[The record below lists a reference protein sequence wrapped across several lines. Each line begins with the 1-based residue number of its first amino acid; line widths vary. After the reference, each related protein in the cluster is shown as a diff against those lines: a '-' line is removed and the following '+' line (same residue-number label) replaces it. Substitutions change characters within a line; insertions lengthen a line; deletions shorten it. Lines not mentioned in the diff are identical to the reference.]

1 MQQTIGVPLDMKK
14 ELVCVL
20 FCFYFY
26 IFMTYT
32 LQSLDLQSLNALK
45 LTYQAETTEI
55 KQKIKNAANNIEN
68 KKLKNS
74 KISKYLAIFL

>member
-1 MQQTIGVPLDMKK
+1 
-14 ELVCVL
+14 
-20 FCFYFY
+20 
-26 IFMTYT
+26 MTYT

-45 LTYQAETTEI
+45 LMYQAETREI